1 MYVNVARF
9 ARNVEWDFFCD
20 FQTPWACSR
29 TPQNC
34 EKYREN
40 FARIAKKTSS
50 ICWGFF
56 RFCEYFLPEKI
67 LHFKCRLRMQSFII
81 KDPKC
86 IDQGVP
92 CRQADR
98 HANYFSNI
106 YLFLYDN
113 TFVQPRSTRRIL
125 LLSSPPWTA
134 GAPIRQLDEHKYCIN
149 GTEKKNNKK

>member
-1 MYVNVARF
+1 MLNETFSVIFKHRGLVRGLL
-9 ARNVEWDFFCD
+9 
-20 FQTPWACSR
+20 
-29 TPQNC
+29 
-34 EKYREN
+34 K
-40 FARIAKKTSS
+40 IAKNIVKILLESRKKHRQYV
-50 ICWGFF
+50 GFFF

-106 YLFLYDN
+106 DLFLYDN

-149 GTEKKNNKK
+149 GTEKKNSKK